1 MIPSPDQGL
10 LAEASAA
17 LREANL
23 AFARAHPG
31 ESPGRQPVHTVYGG
45 AQLFAADSVPRLG
58 ALARRA
64 LDRYA
69 PDPVTLGRAL
79 GIADH
84 PALHAIHARVGE
96 KLAREPIEDFRI
108 DFEDGYGNRPDAEED
123 GHAVL
128 AAREMSKGMRDGT
141 LPPFI
146 GIRVKPLNE
155 ELRARSIRTLDLVMT
170 ALVEGTAGGLPERW
184 VVTIPKI
191 TVIEQVEFTVTVL
204 SQLERKLGLAAGAL
218 RFEAMV
224 ETPQIIL
231 GADGRSLLP
240 RLFEASDGRLRGAH
254 FGTYDYTAG
263 VNITAAHQRMRHP
276 ACDFAKH
283 AMQVAFAGTGVWL
296 SDGSTTVLPVPVH
309 REEAAGPPLPDA
321 QRAANAAGV
330 HAAWRLHFDD
340 VRHSLA
346 GGFYQGWDLHPAQL
360 VPRFAALYSF
370 FLDGIEAAGV
380 RLRNFVGKAAQ
391 ATLVGDVFDDAATGQ
406 GLLNFFLRGLNAGAI
421 TEEEALAMTGLKAE
435 ELRGRSF
442 VRIMKARA

>member
-1 MIPSPDQGL
+1 MTRSLDQEW
-10 LAEASAA
+10 LAEAAGA

-23 AFARAHPG
+23 AFAHAHPG
-31 ESPGRQPVHTVYGG
+31 EGPGRQPVHTVYGG
-45 AQLFAADSVPRLG
+45 AQLFAADSVPKLG

-64 LDRYA
+64 LERYA
-69 PDPVTLGRAL
+69 PDPATLGRAL
-79 GIADH
+79 GLAGH
-84 PALHAIHARVGE
+84 PALETIHRRVGE
-96 KLAREPIEDFRI
+96 KLAREPVEDFRI

-123 GHAVL
+123 GHAAAV
-128 AAREMSKGMRDGT
+128 AREVAKGMRDGT
-141 LPPFI
+141 LSPFL
-146 GIRVKPLNE
+146 GIRIKPLNE
-155 ELRARSIRTLDLVMT
+155 ELRARSVRTLDLVMT
-170 ALVEGTAGGLPERW
+170 ALVAETRGGLPDRW
-184 VVTIPKI
+184 VVTVPKI
-191 TVIEQVEFTVTVL
+191 TVLEQVEYAVVVL
-204 SQLERKLGLAAGAL
+204 RELERKLGLAAGAL

-240 RLFEASDGRLRGAH
+240 RLLAVSDGRLRGAH

-283 AMQVAFAGTGVWL
+283 AMQVAFAGTEVWL
-296 SDGSTTVLPVPVH
+296 SDGSTTVLPVPAH
-309 REEAAGPPLPDA
+309 REAPGGPPLTEA
-321 QRAANAAGV
+321 QRAANTAGV

-360 VPRFAALYSF
+360 VPRYAALYGF
-370 FLDGIEAAGV
+370 FLDGIEAAGA
-380 RLRNFVGKAAQ
+380 RLKNFVGKAAQ

-421 TEEEALAMTGLKAE
+421 TEEEALAMTGLTAE
-435 ELRGRSF
+435 EFRGRSF
-442 VRIMKARA
+442 VKIMKARA